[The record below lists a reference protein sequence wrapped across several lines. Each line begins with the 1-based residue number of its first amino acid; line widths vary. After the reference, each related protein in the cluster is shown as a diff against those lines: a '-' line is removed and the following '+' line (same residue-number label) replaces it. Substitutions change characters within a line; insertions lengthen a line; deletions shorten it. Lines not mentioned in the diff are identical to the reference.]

1 MTALQACEVVP
12 ILQILIVIGIIRML
26 RRIVAVT
33 VHSHALAASALH
45 TPLNCHPTLTP
56 VSLSAGFS
64 SIALA
69 LVSITPRSLPTKTAG
84 LVSYKH

>member
-33 VHSHALAASALH
+33 VFAPTSDPGQALPHSL
-45 TPLNCHPTLTP
+45 C
-56 VSLSAGFS
+56 
-64 SIALA
+64 
-69 LVSITPRSLPTKTAG
+69 
-84 LVSYKH
+84 